1 MWSLPLANQHKAL
14 PTVAAIKTA
23 CTLSSV
29 EGLSLK
35 AVVLGVVEL
44 NLASRLRLELRVGRG
59 LPAQARNQQMTVCKK
74 RPSPEYLEQPV
85 QVSGDR
91 PGLQILASL
100 LASRLGL
107 GSLEHHPLAVQV
119 SMDFVVRCMQCN
131 DRVLH
136 SDIRAQCFRAEHR
149 IPRTA
154 IARLRLRLI
163 SLCELRVRAVAFLDF
178 AGVGRGLSAICDML
192 SKARLRIGVFSPASK
207 VTRHPIPLPAATIA
221 PRGTSFSVSVWWLL
235 CCIMLAKHLPCSTPD
250 RSSLES

>member
-1 MWSLPLANQHKAL
+1 M
-14 PTVAAIKTA
+14 V
-23 CTLSSV
+23 
-29 EGLSLK
+29 LSL
-35 AVVLGVVEL
+35 
-44 NLASRLRLELRVGRG
+44 
-59 LPAQARNQQMTVCKK
+59 
-74 RPSPEYLEQPV
+74 

-119 SMDFVVRCMQCN
+119 SMDFVVRCMQCK

-149 IPRTA
+149 IPSTA

-163 SLCELRVRAVAFLDF
+163 SLRELRVRAVAFLDF

-192 SKARLRIGVFSPASK
+192 SKKARLRIGVSSPASK

-221 PRGTSFSVSVWWLL
+221 PRGKSFSVSVWWLL
-235 CCIMLAKHLPCSTPD
+235 CCIMLAKRLPCSTPD